1 MNMLEAKM
9 RDALNKQINAE
20 MYSSYL
26 YLSMA
31 AWFESQSLKGFAHW
45 MRIQAKE
52 EYGHGMK
59 FFDYL
64 IERGAKVELKAIEA
78 PPKSWQN
85 PLAAFKAVAAHEAK
99 VTGMINALADQA
111 QDIRDHATGTML
123 HWFISEQVE
132 EEANAAEIVAKLE
145 LIVSSSGGLFALD
158 HQLAKRGA

>member
-1 MNMLEAKM
+1 MLEAKM

-20 MYSSYL
+20 LYSSYL

-31 AWFESQSLKGFAHW
+31 AWFESLSLKGFAHW
-45 MRIQAKE
+45 MRVQAKE
-52 EYGHGMK
+52 EQGHGMK
-59 FFDYL
+59 FFDHVL
-64 IERGAKVELKAIEA
+64 ERGGKIELKAIEA

-99 VTGMINALADQA
+99 VTGLINALADQA
-111 QDIRDHATGTML
+111 AGLRDHATSTML

-145 LIVSSSGGLFALD
+145 MIGESSGGLFALD
-158 HQLAKRGA
+158 HQLAKRGE

>member
-1 MNMLEAKM
+1 MLEAKM

-20 MYSSYL
+20 LYSSYL

-31 AWFESQSLKGFAHW
+31 AWFESLSLRGFAHW
-45 MRIQAKE
+45 MRVQAKE
-52 EYGHGMK
+52 EEGHAMK
-59 FFDYL
+59 FFDYV
-64 IERGAKVELKAIEA
+64 IERGGKIDLKAIEA

-99 VTGMINALADQA
+99 VTGLINTLADQA
-111 QDIRDHATGTML
+111 QDLHDHATGTTL

-145 LIVSSSGGLFALD
+145 MIGASSGGLFALD
-158 HQLAKRGA
+158 HQLAKRGE